1 LTPPSSLLSSL
12 FRAQDFAEETQEF
25 QTGIGGGHVRT
36 VRMSLSQAPA
46 EVQARERPPS
56 RGAVHA
62 YVAAVQALL
71 QAQARALCA
80 EFGVGAEV
88 SDAVQTIWLAHLAAT
103 KILEP
108 AFDA

>member
-1 LTPPSSLLSSL
+1 MPRALLS
-12 FRAQDFAEETQEF
+12 Q
-25 QTGIGGGHVRT
+25 
-36 VRMSLSQAPA
+36 PA
-46 EVQARERPPS
+46 EVRARERPPT
-56 RGAVHA
+56 RAAVHA

-88 SDAVQTIWLAHLAAT
+88 ADAVQTIWLAHLAAT